1 MKSKTQKNQFIK
13 LQLIYRIILGWQVK
27 AKKIKKVVK
36 KKKKVYFGKEAHEAI
51 VDFQKANCYDDKNK
65 IYFNKIKPSF
75 EKLVENLIFIHGFSS
90 SKEDFHIIKS
100 DCVSFLFETLEK
112 FDASKGSKAFSYFNI
127 CAKHYLII
135 QSKKKTKNKIR
146 NVSIYDENL
155 SNLEKKKIETYSVI
169 PSQEDVMVRE
179 EDKIILHEILYL
191 VNNKCSN
198 KNEKLCAK
206 AIITVFKKINDLE
219 FLNKR
224 AIFVYLREV
233 SGLNAKQLSIAMS
246 NIRKY
251 YREIIKNNDKFLI
264 FKDSEFL

>member
-1 MKSKTQKNQFIK
+1 MKLKKKTRQLKTKKTKSK
-13 LQLIYRIILGWQVK
+13 
-27 AKKIKKVVK
+27 KKP
-36 KKKKVYFGKEAHEAI
+36 YFGKEAHAAI
-51 VDFQKANCYDDKNK
+51 VEYQSCDSREEKNK
-65 IYFNKIKPSF
+65 IYEARIKPSF
-75 EKLVENLIFIHGFSS
+75 EKLSENLIFIYGFSS
-90 SKEDFHIIKS
+90 SKEEFHIIKS

-112 FDASKGSKAFSYFNI
+112 FDPSKGSKAFSYFNI

-135 QSKKKTKNKIR
+135 QSKKKTKNRIR
-146 NVSIYDENL
+146 NVSIYDESL
-155 SNLEKKKIETYSVI
+155 SSLEKKSIETYSVI
-169 PSQEDVMVRE
+169 PSQEDIMVRE
-179 EDKIILHEILYL
+179 EDKIILHEILDL

-251 YREIIKNNDKFLI
+251 YKEIIKNNDKYYI
-264 FKDSEFL
+264 FKDAEFL